1 MYLLRISLEKEPIV
15 ARPAAP
21 LLPLTARC
29 IMTDGDPTAL
39 TRPTCGLGLV
49 QGLSLSKSF
58 NGLLVAC
65 VDTALYNGAN
75 FAGYLWLK
83 NIYAARSG
91 GASMGPI
98 VALLAGMVSGSFAS
112 SVAMPLNVITT
123 KRQASAGSDK
133 PLSAR
138 GAAASIIRDD
148 GLPGLWRG
156 YAAAVYK
163 NIDPAITFFVFDWL
177 SAARL
182 ATGAAPSAFATFIL
196 GLVSKVVAIILSYP
210 LVLAQ
215 ARIHAMDKSGA
226 AKKDKDG
233 TDAADS
239 GVYSSV
245 SDVLMRVVASEGL
258 LGLYS
263 GMWATVA
270 GESLKNALKFMLK
283 DQFAT
288 AAFAIAHSVL

>member
-1 MYLLRISLEKEPIV
+1 MRL
-15 ARPAAP
+15 
-21 LLPLTARC
+21 C
-29 IMTDGDPTAL
+29 AL
-39 TRPTCGLGLV
+39 

-83 NIYAARSG
+83 MLYAAHRNG
-91 GASMGPI
+91 VAMGPV
-98 VALLAGMVSGSFAS
+98 VALFAGMVSGSVAS

-123 KRQASAGSDK
+123 KRQASAGSVV

-138 GAAASIIRDD
+138 AAAASIIRDD

-177 SAARL
+177 SAAWL
-182 ATGAAPSAFATFIL
+182 ATGAVSSPLVIFLL
-196 GLVSKVVAIILSYP
+196 GLVSKVIAIIVSYP

-215 ARIHAMDKSGA
+215 ARIHAMDKSI
-226 AKKDKDG
+226 AKKGHAEKGD
-233 TDAADS
+233 
-239 GVYSSV
+239 VYSSV
-245 SDVLMRVVASEGL
+245 SDVLGKVVAKEGL
-258 LGLYS
+258 SGMYS

-270 GESLKNALKFMLK
+270 GESLKNALKFTLK

-288 AAFAIAHSVL
+288 AATVIAHTLLS

>member
-1 MYLLRISLEKEPIV
+1 M
-15 ARPAAP
+15 
-21 LLPLTARC
+21 RC
-29 IMTDGDPTAL
+29 GRWLAFHCSRRHGSSCLADLGYAL
-39 TRPTCGLGLV
+39 CAL

-83 NIYAARSG
+83 MLYAARNNG
-91 GASMGPI
+91 GAMGPT
-98 VALLAGMVSGSFAS
+98 VALLAGMISGSVAS
-112 SVAMPLNVITT
+112 SIAMPLNVITT
-123 KRQASAGSDK
+123 KRQASAASAV

-138 GAAASIIRDD
+138 AAATSIIRDD
-148 GLPGLWRG
+148 GLLGLWRG

-177 SAARL
+177 RAAWL
-182 ATGAAPSAFATFIL
+182 ATGAASSPFATFVL
-196 GLVSKVVAIILSYP
+196 GLVSKVVAIVVSYP

-215 ARIHAMDKSGA
+215 ARIHAMDKSAA
-226 AKKDKDG
+226 AKKGHHAEKG
-233 TDAADS
+233 E
-239 GVYSSV
+239 VYSSV
-245 SDVLMRVVASEGL
+245 SDVLGKVVAREGL
-258 LGLYS
+258 PGLYS
-263 GMWATVA
+263 GMWATVV

-288 AAFAIAHSVL
+288 VATVIAHTLLPRP